1 MVRLGNRPA
10 TRSNGLPELD
20 GCGVLS
26 STGQPH
32 PKQNRGKMMMDFDL
46 LILVAVAL
54 VVAAVASLVAIK
66 AWRHHSDERRIRKH
80 LGK

>member
-1 MVRLGNRPA
+1 
-10 TRSNGLPELD
+10 
-20 GCGVLS
+20 
-26 STGQPH
+26 
-32 PKQNRGKMMMDFDL
+32 MMMDFDL